1 MNQTKGARHQNLY
14 GILLVLILWELLHLL
29 VRSSIIPGPIETIV
43 VFVKL
48 LQGELLIHV
57 AVSLYRILFA
67 ILISILIGLP
77 LGLWVGLEQRVDR
90 FLSPIVYILYPIPK
104 IAFLP
109 VFLVLFGLG
118 DPSKIILIITIIV
131 FQILIAA
138 RDGTKEIPKELFDSA
153 KSLGLSQGQIYTNL
167 ILPALLPRMISA
179 LRISIGISISTLFF
193 AENYA
198 THYGIGYFIMNS
210 WVMVDYL
217 GMFAG
222 IIAISLLGIGIFKG
236 IDFLEQRLCPWLFL

>member
-1 MNQTKGARHQNLY
+1 MNQRKGVRYQTLY
-14 GILLVLILWELLHLL
+14 GIFLVLLLWELLHLF
-29 VRSSIIPGPIETIV
+29 VRSSIIPGPIETLV
-43 VFVKL
+43 VFVTL
-48 LQGELLIHV
+48 LKGELLIHV

-67 ILISILIGLP
+67 ILLSILIGLP
-77 LGLWVGLEQRVDR
+77 IGLWVGLDQRVDR

-118 DPSKIILIITIIV
+118 DRSKIILIITIIV
-131 FQILIAA
+131 FQILLAA

-153 KSLGLSQGQIYTNL
+153 KSLGLRQGQIYTNL

-222 IIAISLLGIGIFKG
+222 IIAISFLGIGIFKG
-236 IDFLEQRLCPWLFL
+236 IDFLERRLCPWLFL